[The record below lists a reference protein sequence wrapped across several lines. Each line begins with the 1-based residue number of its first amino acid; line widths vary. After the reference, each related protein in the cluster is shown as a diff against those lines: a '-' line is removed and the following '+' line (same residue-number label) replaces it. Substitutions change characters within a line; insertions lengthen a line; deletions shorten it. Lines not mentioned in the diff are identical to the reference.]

1 MTPPQ
6 KNILITGCS
15 TGGIGYYLAKHFSSH
30 NYRVFATA
38 RHIPNMGDLSTNPN
52 ITLLELDINSDSS
65 ILSAHAAVT
74 AQTAGKL
81 DILYH
86 NAGLKVPKFPV
97 ETTRSEAEIQVQTNF
112 LSIVEM
118 NRVFADIIIAAKGVI
133 VHTGSTAEYGP
144 LPLGAVYNASKAAM
158 SMYANT
164 LRVEMRPFGVRV
176 VDIVTG
182 GVKTEMWNKSKIEIL
197 KGV

>member
-1 MTPPQ
+1 MQASKSLNLP
-6 KNILITGCS
+6 S
-15 TGGIGYYLAKHFSSH
+15 
-30 NYRVFATA
+30 
-38 RHIPNMGDLSTNPN
+38 
-52 ITLLELDINSDSS
+52 
-65 ILSAHAAVT
+65 
-74 AQTAGKL
+74 KL
-81 DILYH
+81 R
-86 NAGLKVPKFPV
+86 GPKP
-97 ETTRSEAEIQVQTNF
+97 RYKSR
-112 LSIVEM
+112 L

-158 SMYANT
+158 RMYANT
-164 LRVEMRPFGVRV
+164 LRVEMRPFGMRV